1 MKKIFLT
8 QNQVALVDDEN
19 YEYLSQWK
27 WCANKRGKIFYAI
40 RNSLTEN
47 GKKHIIYMHHEIL
60 GKSSNNKVTDHING
74 VGTDNQKKNLRW
86 VTCRQNTQSKKNIN
100 KSSKYPGV
108 SWGSRAKK
116 WQTAIRISGKKK
128 WIGYF
133 INEKEAFDAYRQVVE
148 SLGETVIKDV

>member
-1 MKKIFLT
+1 MKEIVLT
-8 QNQVALVDDEN
+8 QGQVALVDDEDFERLN
-19 YEYLSQWK
+19 QFK
-27 WCANKRGKIFYAI
+27 WCANRRGKIFYAI
-40 RNSLTEN
+40 RNSPTKN

-60 GKSSNNKVTDHING
+60 GKSSNNRITDHING

-86 VTCRQNTQSKKNIN
+86 VTYRQNTQSKKNIN

-116 WQTAIRISGKKK
+116 WQTAIRIKGKKK

-133 INEKEAFDAYRQVVE
+133 INEKEAFDAYRQTVE
-148 SLGETVIKDV
+148 GLNETVIKGV